1 MDEQSLLNAL
11 ALGEERDWEFKS
23 AKGGLP
29 GSLWE
34 TYSAMANTDGGV
46 VALGVERIG
55 EHHHVGGLGDVAQLK
70 KSFWDTVN
78 NRGKVS
84 INLLTDEDVQ
94 TRMVGSK
101 AVLII
106 RVPRAS
112 RQQRPVFVGQNPLTG
127 TYRRNYEGD
136 YHCTEQ
142 EVGRMLADRVDD
154 STDSRILENFTLED
168 LDQTTL
174 NQYRQRFSTRSP
186 NHPWLAEDVKGFL
199 VKLGVWR
206 LDRQTGKDGVTVA
219 GLLMFGQ
226 TRAILDPLGVPE
238 FHVDYREKLSDD
250 PQVRWTDRIT
260 WDGTWEANVFQFYQR
275 VLPKLTADLKT
286 PFQLERDLFRKDE
299 TIVHEAIRE
308 ALVNALIHA
317 DYRGQGGIVIEKYRH
332 AFELSNPG
340 TLLVS
345 REQLLRGGVSECR
358 NKSLQTMFLMIG
370 SGEKAGSGLDKIRQ
384 GWAAQ
389 QWMRP
394 RIFETYRPDRVGLS
408 LPMVSML
415 PEDSQ
420 ERLRS
425 QFGVRMDTLGPVE
438 LQALITADVEG
449 CVSNARMQEVTTE
462 HPADLTRILQ
472 GLANQGFLRQRGQKR
487 GTLYLLPGR
496 DSIHSAMSSEKLTG
510 DSIHKRGTP
519 YIAPGDSIHK
529 TRDLASLTLE
539 ERRKLEVIAAAS
551 QADTRL
557 RTEEMRHLIL
567 SICDGVYLTAVELGQ
582 LLRRNPVGLRTRF
595 LGKMVAEGLLLR
607 KYPDEPNRPD
617 QAYTTRTERRAGGA

>member
-1 MDEQSLLNAL
+1 MDEQTLLKAL

-29 GSLWE
+29 SSLWE

-46 VALGVERIG
+46 IVLGIERIA
-55 EHHHVGGLGDVAQLK
+55 ERYQFGGLGDVAQSK

-84 INLLTDEDVQ
+84 VNLLSDQDVQ
-94 TRMVGSK
+94 ARMVGSK
-101 AVLII
+101 ATLII
-106 RVPRAS
+106 RVPRAN
-112 RQQRPVFVGQNPLTG
+112 RQQRPVFIGQNPLTG

-142 EVGRMLADRVDD
+142 EVGRMLADRADD
-154 STDSRILENFTLED
+154 STDSRIVENFTLQD

-174 NQYRQRFSTRSP
+174 SQYRQRFSTRAP
-186 NHPWLAEDVKGFL
+186 NHPWLAEDTKGFL
-199 VKLGVWR
+199 EKLGAWR
-206 LDRQTGKDGVTVA
+206 LDRQTGKEGVTVA
-219 GLLMFGQ
+219 GLVMFGQ
-226 TRAILDPLGVPE
+226 TRAILDPLAIPE

-260 WDGTWEANVFQFYQR
+260 WDGTWEANIFQFYQR
-275 VLPKLTADLKT
+275 VLPKLTVDLKT

-332 AFELSNPG
+332 ALGLSNPG

-345 REQLLRGGVSECR
+345 REQLFRGGISECR
-358 NKSLQTMFLMIG
+358 NRCLQTMFLMIG

-384 GWAAQ
+384 GWASQ

-394 RIFETYRPDRVGLS
+394 RIVETYRPDRVALS

-415 PEDSQ
+415 PDESMR
-420 ERLRS
+420 RLRTM
-425 QFGVRMDTLGPVE
+425 FGPRLDILGPVE
-438 LQALITADVEG
+438 LQALITADVEDS
-449 CVSNARMQEVTTE
+449 VSNARMQEVTSE
-462 HPADLTRILQ
+462 HPADLTRVLQ
-472 GLANQGFLRQRGQKR
+472 GLANQGLLRQQGQKR
-487 GTLYLLPGR
+487 GTVYHLPGR
-496 DSIHSAMSSEKLTG
+496 DSIRSPVSSERSTG
-510 DSIHKRGTP
+510 DSIQKEGTP
-519 YIAPGDSIHK
+519 YIAPGDSLHK
-529 TRDLASLTLE
+529 TPDLSSLTSS
-539 ERRKLEVIAAAS
+539 ERQTLEVLAAAS
-551 QADTRL
+551 QPGTRL
-557 RTEEMRHLIL
+557 RTEVMRELIL
-567 SICDGVYLTAVELGQ
+567 ALCDGIYLTAVELGQ
-582 LLRRNPVGLRTRF
+582 LLQRNPVGLRTRF

-607 KYPDEPNRPD
+607 KYPDDPNRPD
-617 QAYTTRTERRAGGA
+617 QAYTTRRPR